1 MIAVAAKIVHK
12 VKQPP
17 LPADPLGARFCQ
29 IFNHPWNFIVA
40 PVPEPGL
47 SPSWRTENRYP
58 LQPRNLWELYKN
70 PSFLV
75 GLRFGRETRYAL
87 IDIDWGSPY
96 HPENNPENF
105 RLVLQAAEEIGLCR
119 HTLVQSSDSGGL
131 HVYFFLP
138 EPVSSFGVACALKF
152 ALSDSSCQLKQGELE
167 LFPNVK
173 PYNKNK
179 PTDYNGHRLPLQSG
193 SWLLD
198 ANLQPVT
205 NDLSRFLDWADVDAA
220 EQDMEAL
227 LEASAAATARQKAT
241 SYNRSASGNAQEWK
255 RHLETR
261 MEQGWTGSEQTNDL
275 LKDFV
280 CYGRVWMGL
289 SGEALIDY
297 VVAIATN
304 APGYEQYCSHQQEIR
319 QRAAQWV
326 HSTEAN
332 QFYTPY
338 CSIPPRLA
346 TYRETYNNV
355 SNPDAANNIIAFRN
369 PINEERRAQAHER
382 IKNARAHMET
392 TNTLPLTATARAKAL
407 VATIKELFGVTVS
420 HKTLYKSSYLVLW
433 HPKDDNKGCGI
444 NDLSTNL
451 DTSSSSNLAEI
462 TTSEKLIELPE
473 ALPLKDSQK
482 IPTPPPYMKVGDE
495 LSAPDAPQG
504 HPGAADL
511 KQGGVGGDF
520 AASPGDLEPLEIGKE
535 GCMTSPTVVEN
546 PSASDAVQIHRE
558 IENPALVESEAFI
571 SADATDDSITSPA
584 EDSATVATEPTTEV
598 TSKPPRDLW
607 RITKIRLEATTKAQ
621 KQLRWQALSAIH
633 RLTGE
638 ERKRHETLFKMQFFW
653 QSGEPILM
661 GEVTAWVS
669 ATPGVFM
676 TDSGPALVDEVQS
689 NLLSE
694 RSLTEPASEPLLDV
708 DPKSNKSLDYDE
720 ADYLDIP
727 DPRWFTPP
735 DVDVETSFYEP
746 TEDIFRQDD
755 PAEPFEPESPDDFP
769 NSNPEAHK
777 PPFPVVGDIVWRNP
791 CQRYRKGMKCRVIGV
806 TYTGARTDNNWHIS
820 PYAWEKGLFVPYNPQ
835 RHQSD

>member
-1 MIAVAAKIVHK
+1 MIAAAAKAVRK

-17 LPADPLGARFCQ
+17 LPADPLGARFCR

-40 PVPEPGL
+40 PVPEPGR

-70 PSFLV
+70 PDILV
-75 GLRFGRETRYAL
+75 GLRFGHKTSYAL
-87 IDIDWGSPY
+87 IDIDRGSPY
-96 HPENNPENF
+96 HPKNNPENF
-105 RLVLQAAEEIGLCR
+105 RLVLRAAEEIGLCR
-119 HTLVQSSDSGGL
+119 YTLIQSSDSGGL

-138 EPVSSFGVACALKF
+138 EPVPSFGVACALKF
-152 ALSDSSCQLKQGELE
+152 ALSDGGCQLKQGELE

-173 PYNKNK
+173 AYNKNK
-179 PTDYNGHRLPLQSG
+179 PTDYNGHRLPLQAG

-198 ANLQPVT
+198 TDLTPVT
-205 NDLSRFLDWADVDAA
+205 NDIETFLDWADFDAA
-220 EQDMEAL
+220 QQDMEVL
-227 LEASAAATARQKAT
+227 LDAIATATARQKAT

-462 TTSEKLIELPE
+462 ITSEKLIELPE
-473 ALPLKDSQK
+473 ALPLEDSQK
-482 IPTPPPYMKVGDE
+482 IPTPPPYMKVCDE

-504 HPGAADL
+504 HQGAADL
-511 KQGGVGGDF
+511 KQGGVGGVGGDF
-520 AASPGDLEPLEIGKE
+520 AASPGDLEPLEIAKE

-558 IENPALVESEAFI
+558 IENPALVESEVFI
-571 SADATDDSITSPA
+571 SADATNDSTSSPA
-584 EDSATVATEPTTEV
+584 EDSATVATEPTTEAV
-598 TSKPPRDLW
+598 SEPQRDLW
-607 RITKIRLEATTKAQ
+607 RITKIRLEATVKAQ
-621 KQLRWQALSAIH
+621 KQLRWKALSAI
-633 RLTGE
+633 RPFTGE
-638 ERKRHETLFKMQFFW
+638 ERERYETLFKMQFFS

-661 GEVTAWVS
+661 EEVTAWAS
-669 ATPGVFM
+669 ATPGVIM

-689 NLLSE
+689 NAPSE

-708 DPKSNKSLDYDE
+708 DLKSNKSLDYDE
-720 ADYLDIP
+720 ADYLDTP
-727 DPRWFTPP
+727 DPSWFTPP
-735 DVDVETSFYEP
+735 DVDIETSD
-746 TEDIFRQDD
+746 T
-755 PAEPFEPESPDDFP
+755 
-769 NSNPEAHK
+769 
-777 PPFPVVGDIVWRNP
+777 VGER
-791 CQRYRKGMKCRVIGV
+791 
-806 TYTGARTDNNWHIS
+806 
-820 PYAWEKGLFVPYNPQ
+820 
-835 RHQSD
+835 

>member
-1 MIAVAAKIVHK
+1 MIAAAAKIVHK

-87 IDIDWGSPY
+87 IDIDRGSPY
-96 HPENNPENF
+96 HPENNPKNF

-138 EPVSSFGVACALKF
+138 EPVSSFGIACALKF

-179 PTDYNGHRLPLQSG
+179 PTHYNGHRLPLQSG

-198 ANLQPVT
+198 ADLQPVT

-227 LEASAAATARQKAT
+227 LEAIATATARQKAT
-241 SYNRSASGNAQEWK
+241 SYNRSTSGNAQEWK

-261 MEQGWTGSEQTNDL
+261 IEQGWTGSEQTNDL

-297 VVAIATN
+297 VVATATN

-346 TYRETYNNV
+346 TYRETYTNV
-355 SNPDAANNIIAFRN
+355 SNPDAANNIISFSN
-369 PINEERRAQAHER
+369 PINEERRAQAQER
-382 IKNARAHMET
+382 IQRAIMHMET

-433 HPKDDNKGCGI
+433 HPKGDSKGCGI
-444 NDLSTNL
+444 NDPSTDL
-451 DTSSSSNLAEI
+451 GAHSSSNLAELP
-462 TTSEKLIELPE
+462 TSGKLLELPE
-473 ALPLKDSQK
+473 ALSLEDSQE
-482 IPTPPPYMKVGDE
+482 IPTPPPYMKVGNE

-504 HPGAADL
+504 HPRAADFKL
-511 KQGGVGGDF
+511 KQGGFRGDL
-520 AASPGDLEPLEIGKE
+520 AASPVAVEPSDAAKSGSVTSSVFLE
-535 GCMTSPTVVEN
+535 S
-546 PSASDAVQIHRE
+546 PSASDAVQNHGE
-558 IENPALVESEAFI
+558 IENPASVESEAFI
-571 SADATDDSITSPA
+571 SADAANDSTTSPV
-584 EDSATVATEPTTEV
+584 EDSAIVTTEPTAEV
-598 TSKPPRDLW
+598 TSKPPKDLW
-607 RITKIRLEATTKAQ
+607 RITGIRLKATVKAQ
-621 KQLRWQALSAIH
+621 KQLRLQAISAT
-633 RLTGE
+633 RSFTGE
-638 ERKRHETLFKMQFFW
+638 ERERYETLFRMQFFW

-661 GEVTAWVS
+661 EEATAWAS
-669 ATPGVFM
+669 ATPGVIM

-689 NLLSE
+689 NPLSE
-694 RSLTEPASEPLLDV
+694 RSLTEPASDQLLDV

-727 DPRWFTPP
+727 DPSWFTPP
-735 DVDVETSFYEP
+735 DVDIETLFDEP
-746 TEDIFRQDD
+746 T
-755 PAEPFEPESPDDFP
+755 
-769 NSNPEAHK
+769 
-777 PPFPVVGDIVWRNP
+777 
-791 CQRYRKGMKCRVIGV
+791 
-806 TYTGARTDNNWHIS
+806 
-820 PYAWEKGLFVPYNPQ
+820 
-835 RHQSD
+835 

>member
-29 IFNHPWNFIVA
+29 IFNHPWNSIVA
-40 PVPEPGL
+40 PVPEPGQ
-47 SPSWRTENRYP
+47 SPSWHTQNRYP

-75 GLRFGRETRYAL
+75 GLRFGPETRYAL
-87 IDIDWGSPY
+87 IDIDRGSPY
-96 HPENNPENF
+96 HPENNSENF

-119 HTLVQSSDSGGL
+119 HTLVQSSNSGGL

-193 SWLLD
+193 SCLLD

-355 SNPDAANNIIAFRN
+355 SNPDAANNIIPFRN
-369 PINEERRAQAHER
+369 LINEERRAQAHER
-382 IKNARAHMET
+382 IKNAIAHMEI

-433 HPKDDNKGCGI
+433 HPKGDSKGCGI

-451 DTSSSSNLAEI
+451 DTSSSSILVEEG
-462 TTSEKLIELPE
+462 TSEKIIKFPE
-473 ALPLKDSQK
+473 ALPLEDSQE

-504 HPGAADL
+504 HQGAADL
-511 KQGGVGGDF
+511 KQGGFRGDF
-520 AASPGDLEPLEIGKE
+520 AASPAAVEPSDAAKAGSVSSVFLKK
-535 GCMTSPTVVEN
+535 T
-546 PSASDAVQIHRE
+546 SASDAVQNHGE
-558 IENPALVESEAFI
+558 IENLACVEREASI
-571 SADATDDSITSPA
+571 SADATNDLTTSSV
-584 EDSATVATEPTTEV
+584 EDSATVATEPTAEV
-598 TSKPPRDLW
+598 TSKPPKDLS
-607 RITKIRLEATTKAQ
+607 RITKIRLEATVKAQ
-621 KQLRWQALSAIH
+621 KQLRWKALSAI
-633 RLTGE
+633 RPFTGE
-638 ERKRHETLFKMQFFW
+638 ERERYETLFKMQFFS

-661 GEVTAWVS
+661 EEVTAWAS
-669 ATPGVFM
+669 ATPGVIM

-689 NLLSE
+689 NAPSE

-708 DPKSNKSLDYDE
+708 DLKSNKSLDYDE

-727 DPRWFTPP
+727 DPSWFTPP
-735 DVDVETSFYEP
+735 DVDIETWFYEP
-746 TEDIFRQDD
+746 TNDTLRQDD
-755 PAEPFEPESPDDFP
+755 PAEPFEPESPDAFS
-769 NSNPEAHK
+769 NSNPEDHK
-777 PPFPVVGDIVWRNP
+777 PPFPVVGDVVWRNP
-791 CQRYRKGMKCRVIGV
+791 CQRYRKGMMCRVINV
-806 TYTGARTDNNWHIS
+806 TYTGAWTDNNWHIS
-820 PYAWEKGLFVPYNPQ
+820 AYAWEKGLFVPYDPQ

>member
-87 IDIDWGSPY
+87 IDIDRGSPY

-355 SNPDAANNIIAFRN
+355 SNPDAANNIIPFRN
-369 PINEERRAQAHER
+369 LINEERRAQAHER
-382 IKNARAHMET
+382 IKNAIAHLET
-392 TNTLPLTATARAKAL
+392 TSTLPPTATARAKAL

-433 HPKDDNKGCGI
+433 HPKGDSKGCGI
-444 NDLSTNL
+444 NGVSTNL
-451 DTSSSSNLAEI
+451 DTSSSSILVKES
-462 TTSEKLIELPE
+462 TSAKLIKFLE
-473 ALPLKDSQK
+473 ALPLEDFEE
-482 IPTPPPYMKVGDE
+482 IPTPPPYMKVEDE

-504 HPGAADL
+504 HQGAADL
-511 KQGGVGGDF
+511 KQGGCGGDF
-520 AASPGDLEPLEIGKE
+520 AASPDVIEPLEVSKKE
-535 GCMTSPTVVEN
+535 CMTSSLAEK
-546 PSASDAVQIHRE
+546 PSAPDFVQIHGE
-558 IENPALVESEAFI
+558 IEHPASVESEGFI
-571 SADATDDSITSPA
+571 SADATNDSTTSPV

-598 TSKPPRDLW
+598 ASKPPRDLW
-607 RITKIRLEATTKAQ
+607 CITKIRLEATLKAQ
-621 KQLRWQALSAIH
+621 KQLQWQALSAI
-633 RLTGE
+633 RRFTGE
-638 ERKRHETLFKMQFFW
+638 ERERYETLFKMQFFW

-661 GEVTAWVS
+661 EEVTAWAL
-669 ATPGVFM
+669 ATPGVIM
-676 TDSGPALVDEVQS
+676 THSGPALVDEVQS
-689 NLLSE
+689 NAPSE
-694 RSLTEPASEPLLDV
+694 RSLTEPASEPLLNV
-708 DPKSNKSLDYDE
+708 DLKSNKSLDYDE
-720 ADYLDIP
+720 ADYLDTP
-727 DPRWFTPP
+727 DPSWFTPP
-735 DVDVETSFYEP
+735 DVDIETWFYEP
-746 TEDIFRQDD
+746 TNDTLRQDD
-755 PAEPFEPESPDDFP
+755 PAEPFEPESPDAFS
-769 NSNPEAHK
+769 NSNPEDHK

-791 CQRYRKGMKCRVIGV
+791 CQRYRKGMKCRVINV
-806 TYTGARTDNNWHIS
+806 TYAGAWTDNNWHIS
-820 PYAWEKGLFVPYNPQ
+820 AYAWEKGLFVPYDPQ
-835 RHQSD
+835 RHRRD

>member
-1 MIAVAAKIVHK
+1 MIAAAAKIVKK

-29 IFNHPWNFIVA
+29 IFNYPWNSIVA
-40 PVPEPGL
+40 PVPEPGQ
-47 SPSWRTENRYP
+47 SPSWHTQNSYP

-75 GLRFGRETRYAL
+75 GLRFGPETRYAL
-87 IDIDWGSPY
+87 IDIDRGSPY

-119 HTLVQSSDSGGL
+119 HTLVQSSNSGGL

-198 ANLQPVT
+198 ADLQPVT

-220 EQDMEAL
+220 GQDMEVL
-227 LEASAAATARQKAT
+227 LEAIAAATARQKAT
-241 SYNRSASGNAQEWK
+241 SYNRSTSGNAQEWK

-261 MEQGWTGSEQTNDL
+261 IEQGWTGSEQTNDL

-297 VVAIATN
+297 VVATATN

-355 SNPDAANNIIAFRN
+355 SNPDAANNIISFRN
-369 PINEERRAQAHER
+369 PVNEARRAQAQER
-382 IKNARAHMET
+382 IQRAIAHMET
-392 TNTLPLTATARAKAL
+392 TDTLPPTATTRAKAL

-433 HPKDDNKGCGI
+433 HPNGDSKGCGI

-451 DTSSSSNLAEI
+451 DTSSSSILVEEG
-462 TTSEKLIELPE
+462 TSEKLIKSPE
-473 ALPLKDSQK
+473 ALPLEDSQE

-504 HPGAADL
+504 HQGAVDL
-511 KQGGVGGDF
+511 KQGGFRGDF
-520 AASPGDLEPLEIGKE
+520 AASPAAVEPSDAAKAGSVSSVFLKK
-535 GCMTSPTVVEN
+535 T
-546 PSASDAVQIHRE
+546 SASDAVQIHGE
-558 IENPALVESEAFI
+558 IEHPASVESEAFI
-571 SADATDDSITSPA
+571 AADATVEAST
-584 EDSATVATEPTTEV
+584 TVTIEPTAEV
-598 TSKPPRDLW
+598 TSKPPKDLW
-607 RITKIRLEATTKAQ
+607 CITGIRLQATVKAQ
-621 KQLRWQALSAIH
+621 KQLRLKVLSAI
-633 RLTGE
+633 RPFTAE
-638 ERKRHETLFKMQFFW
+638 EQERYETLFRMQFFW

-661 GEVTAWVS
+661 EEATAWAS
-669 ATPGVFM
+669 ATPGVIM
-676 TDSGPALVDEVQS
+676 TDSGLALVDEVQS
-689 NLLSE
+689 NAPSE
-694 RSLTEPASEPLLDV
+694 RSLTTPASEQLLDV
-708 DPKSNKSLDYDE
+708 DLKSNKSLDYDE

-727 DPRWFTPP
+727 DPSWFTPP
-735 DVDVETSFYEP
+735 DVDIETLFDES
-746 TEDIFRQDD
+746 TNDTLRQDD

-769 NSNPEAHK
+769 NSNPEDHK
-777 PPFPVVGDIVWRNP
+777 PPFP
-791 CQRYRKGMKCRVIGV
+791 
-806 TYTGARTDNNWHIS
+806 
-820 PYAWEKGLFVPYNPQ
+820 L
-835 RHQSD
+835 